1 MAISLV
7 FLLTVFVA
15 GLLSFFLTLHF
26 SLAACLFGHIVGAGR
41 EAYRYLVWQKDKLVW
56 AG

>member
-15 GLLSFFLTLHF
+15 GLLSFFSPCIF
-26 SLAACLFGHIVGAGR
+26 PFAACLFGHIVGAGR